1 MLKFYYFSLI
11 LPFGIFSTIKADY
24 NSHLQSNNAKIYKGK
39 DAPKNKYPFYIDIH
53 VKFPDVKDVK
63 GELGLTN
70 HGGGALISKAHVLTV
85 CHIFYPGQDEKNPY
99 KKLASIH

>member
-1 MLKFYYFSLI
+1 MLKLYFSVILL
-11 LPFGIFSTIKADY
+11 LPFGFLSASKADH
-24 NSHLQSNNAKIYKGK
+24 NSQLQSNARLYKGK